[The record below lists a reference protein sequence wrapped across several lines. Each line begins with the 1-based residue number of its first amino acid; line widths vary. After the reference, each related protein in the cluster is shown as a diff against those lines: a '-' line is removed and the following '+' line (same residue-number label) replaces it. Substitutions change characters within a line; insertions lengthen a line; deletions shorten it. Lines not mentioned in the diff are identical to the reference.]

1 MPASIDLQQQA
12 QQQPA
17 TITLRYPM
25 QWYTP
30 VHPQAATTEECTQA
44 WLSDLRLLD
53 SEAAI
58 AKFRHLGV
66 ARYGG
71 WPLYK
76 ADAEALA
83 TVTRFLT
90 LWIFYDDM
98 LEGEGELREALA
110 VAAVRGQ
117 PDFDIEASGPY
128 LRAWWE
134 TATRYRSRMDTR
146 WCDRLGDRFGDWLRA
161 VREEAEQLRTLR
173 RHGRHP
179 ELLAYIGCRRRSIG
193 VYPTLNLLEYACGC
207 ALPDDLRSHP
217 GMAALERSASEL
229 VFLQNDLVS
238 VPKDARDCGVNLVFS
253 VAQERGCSLAQACH
267 ELEKMHD
274 TALHGF
280 VHASEFLRREYS
292 SCEALMIWLEA
303 AETMCHGFARWH
315 LSNTRYDRELAL
327 GDGTSVRIEIEY
339 V

>member
-1 MPASIDLQQQA
+1 MMTASIDLQA
-12 QQQPA
+12 PPA

-30 VHPQAATTEECTQA
+30 VHPHAATTEAGTLA
-44 WLSDLRLLD
+44 WLADLRLLD
-53 SEAAI
+53 SEAAV

-71 WPLYK
+71 WPLYN

-98 LEGEGELREALA
+98 LEGQGEAHECLA
-110 VAAVRGQ
+110 MAAVRGE
-117 PDFDIEASGPY
+117 PDFDVDAGGPY

-134 TATRYRSRMDTR
+134 TARRYRNRMDTS
-146 WCDRLGDRFGDWLRA
+146 WCARLGDRFGEWLRA
-161 VREEAEQLRTLR
+161 VREEAEQLRILR
-173 RHGRHP
+173 SEGRHP
-179 ELLAYIGCRRRSIG
+179 EVLAYIACRRRSIG

-207 ALPDDLRSHP
+207 ALPDELRTHP

-229 VFLQNDLVS
+229 VFIQNDLVS
-238 VPKDARDCGVNLVFS
+238 VPKDARDSGVNLVFS
-253 VAQERGCSLAQACH
+253 IAQDKNCSLAEACR
-267 ELEKMHD
+267 EMERMHD
-274 TALHGF
+274 TALRGF
-280 VHASEFLRREYS
+280 LDAAGFLRSDHPE
-292 SCEALMIWLEA
+292 CTALHEWLAA

-315 LSNTRYDRELAL
+315 ISNTRYDRELAL
-327 GDGTSVRIEIEY
+327 GDGTSVRIEVEY

>member
-1 MPASIDLQQQA
+1 MMTALTDPQTL
-12 QQQPA
+12 A
-17 TITLRYPM
+17 TITLRYPV

-30 VHPQAATTEECTQA
+30 VSPHAATAEAGTQA
-44 WLSDLRLLD
+44 WLADLCLLD
-53 SEAAI
+53 NEAAV

-71 WPLYK
+71 WPLYH
-76 ADAEALA
+76 ADPEALA

-98 LEGEGELREALA
+98 LEGSGEDHEALA
-110 VAAVRGQ
+110 LAAVRGD
-117 PDFDIEASGPY
+117 PSFDLERAGPY

-134 TATRYRSRMDTR
+134 TATRYRARMDLA
-146 WCDRLGDRFGDWLRA
+146 WCERLSARFGDWLRS
-161 VREEAEQLRTLR
+161 VREEAEQLQVLR
-173 RHGRHP
+173 SEGRHP
-179 ELLAYIGCRRRSIG
+179 GVAAYVLCRRRSVG
-193 VYPTLNLLEYACGC
+193 VQPTLNLLEYSCGC

-217 GMAALERSASEL
+217 AMAALERCASEL

-238 VPKDARDCGVNLVFS
+238 VPKDARDHGVNLVFS
-253 VAQERGCSLAQACH
+253 IAQERGCSLAAACS
-267 ELEKMHD
+267 EMERMHD
-274 TALHGF
+274 AALRGF
-280 VHASEFLRREYS
+280 LCAAEFLRMEFPG
-292 SCEALMIWLEA
+292 CPTLGPWLAA

-327 GDGTSVRIEIEY
+327 GDGSTVRIEVEY